1 VSATR
6 DAWDAYGRITGGSSI
21 ARDIEHRKEIEAA
34 RRERDVLRS
43 VAGLAAAAGHE
54 INNPLAV
61 VMGQAQLLARQANG
75 GERRRIDEML
85 EAVWRIRGIVDRMK
99 HINKIVLLD
108 GSENLPVM
116 LDLMKSSP
124 PPDVDGRS

>member
-1 VSATR
+1 
-6 DAWDAYGRITGGSSI
+6 
-21 ARDIEHRKEIEAA
+21 
-34 RRERDVLRS
+34 VLRS

-75 GERRRIDEML
+75 GERRRIDEIL